1 MMINSSVLID
11 KLNVLKDNREH
22 AAISD
27 EDVEIVEKKVAEYKA
42 KLMDELN
49 ANVEQEKA
57 LLDSQI
63 SLLEELLKED
73 DGITEKEPVNT
84 SPQYL

>member
-1 MMINSSVLID
+1 MINSSVLVE
-11 KLNVLKDNREH
+11 KLNVLKDERDN
-22 AAISD
+22 AVVSD
-27 EDVEIVEKKVAEYKA
+27 EDIEIVDKKVAEYKA

-49 ANVEQEKA
+49 SSVENKKA

-73 DGITEKEPVNT
+73 DGVNLKEPANT